1 MNDYNSLL
9 SDQEIA
15 ILREKKDWKTT
26 MTIISMWAQVLFA
39 FSLFIYLPNVLTF
52 IISSVIVAAKQFQM
66 TVLMHDGAH
75 GLMYKNRKLNDFASQ
90 WFCAFPVM
98 TDTFPYRKI
107 HSQHH
112 KYTETDKDPDI
123 GLTKAFPT
131 SRASLIRKFTRD
143 LTGVAGLR
151 RYFGA
156 LKSAWGSNL
165 SLSEHIS
172 RFLSKMHGFLL
183 TNLILFT
190 ILYLSGN
197 PWLYLF
203 LWWVPMITLFSLF
216 YRIRSITEH
225 SGVEGGDDFKNTRTT
240 KVPWYL
246 SYFLAPLNVNYHV
259 EHHLFTFCP
268 WYNLPMAHKMLKARG
283 HTSKME
289 IANGYGEVFK
299 KVLTAN

>member
-1 MNDYNSLL
+1 MLSRVQVSKAFNRKMCAVL
-9 SDQEIA
+9 SDGHCQQLHVVGA
-15 ILREKKDWKTT
+15 VA
-26 MTIISMWAQVLFA
+26 TI
-39 FSLFIYLPNVLTF
+39 
-52 IISSVIVAAKQFQM
+52 SV
-66 TVLMHDGAH
+66 
-75 GLMYKNRKLNDFASQ
+75 R
-90 WFCAFPVM
+90 
-98 TDTFPYRKI
+98 
-107 HSQHH
+107 
-112 KYTETDKDPDI
+112 
-123 GLTKAFPT
+123 
-131 SRASLIRKFTRD
+131 
-143 LTGVAGLR
+143 
-151 RYFGA
+151 
-156 LKSAWGSNL
+156 
-165 SLSEHIS
+165 
-172 RFLSKMHGFLL
+172 
-183 TNLILFT
+183 
-190 ILYLSGN
+190 LSGN

-268 WYNLPMAHKMLKARG
+268 WYNLPMAHKMLRAKG